1 MFVSLMLMDT
11 IKIREYGISDE
22 IDDESKICQACK
34 SEEKAVANCEQCGN
48 TDLWLILGGNAGII

>member
-48 TDLWLILGGNAGII
+48 TDLW